1 MMKEPYLEVTYR
13 NGKALAAYFYL
24 PRSANQKSVRTRQVK
39 RGLIVDFAANG
50 KPIGIEI
57 TAPEQLT
64 LATLNRLLREL
75 GCAPVRRADLAPLL
89 AA

>member
-1 MMKEPYLEVTYR
+1 MKEPYLEVTYR
-13 NGKALAAYFYL
+13 KGQALAAYFYL
-24 PRSANQKSVRTRQVK
+24 PRTGRQKSVRTRQVD

-64 LATLNRLLREL
+64 LATLNRLLKEL
-75 GCAPVRRADLAPLL
+75 GFAPVRRADLAPLR